1 MKNFLLAAVAC
12 IAIPG
17 AALAAEPPAKPKE
30 CCCEKMKQ
38 EGKECCADK
47 DKAAKSEG
55 TDPHAGHTMEMPKS

>member
-1 MKNFLLAAVAC
+1 MKKFMLAAMAC

-38 EGKECCADK
+38 EGKDCCADK
-47 DKAAKSEG
+47 DKAAKPAS
-55 TDPHAGHTMEMPKS
+55 DPHAGHAMEKPKS